1 MRTAG
6 LDVGSKTVG
15 VAISDAL
22 GVTAQPHSTL
32 QRKNLQADLEA
43 LAALAKAHEVH
54 QWVVGLPLHM
64 NATEGS
70 SAQAARKLGERL
82 HLLTGMPVHYWDE
95 RLTSVMAERVLKQA
109 SLSRNKRR
117 QVINHLAA
125 ALILQGWLDAQESQV
140 L

>member
-1 MRTAG
+1 MG

-22 GVTAQPHSTL
+22 GLTAQPHSTL
-32 QRKNLQADLEA
+32 RRKNLKADLEA

-54 QWVVGLPLHM
+54 QWLIGLPLHM

-70 SAQAARKLGERL
+70 SAQAARKLGEQL
-82 HLLTGMPVHYWDE
+82 HASTGLPVHYWDE
-95 RLTSVMAERVLKQA
+95 RLTSVMAERVLVQA
-109 SLSRNKRR
+109 RLSREKRK

-125 ALILQGWLDAQESQV
+125 ALILQSWLDAQESQS